1 MVSRI
6 STKFTYELSIH
17 WGILLMIRI
26 KVYALNITALNITAL
41 NITALKISIWEY
53 PIAKFNW

>member
-1 MVSRI
+1 MVSQI

-41 NITALKISIWEY
+41 KISIWEY